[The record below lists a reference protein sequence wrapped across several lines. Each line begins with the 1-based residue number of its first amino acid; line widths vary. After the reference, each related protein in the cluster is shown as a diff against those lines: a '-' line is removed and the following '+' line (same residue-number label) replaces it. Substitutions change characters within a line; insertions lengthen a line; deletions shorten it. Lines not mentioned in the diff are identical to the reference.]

1 MRKKIGVRALR
12 AALQQHS
19 SEQLIDELVQ
29 LYQSFPLVQDYFT
42 AKLSPEAEAELL
54 EKYKKLIRQE
64 FIPAAGS
71 GMPPLMLI
79 NIKKA
84 INDYKRISDNFE
96 HLLLLMLYFV
106 EQGTDFIH
114 TYGDIDEY
122 FYDGMESQYE
132 AACKLAAMNGFA
144 HNKEW
149 CERFYRLVQLTA
161 DTGYGFG
168 DTLAHFYHRYFH
180 VVDDEQ
186 NSKV

>member
-19 SEQLIDELVQ
+19 SDQLIEELIQ

-64 FIPAAGS
+64 F
-71 GMPPLMLI
+71 MPNAKNDLPSLTLI

-106 EQGTDFIH
+106 EQGADFIH

-122 FYDGMESQYE
+122 FYDSMEAQYE
-132 AACKLAAMNGFA
+132 SACKLAILHGFA
-144 HNKEW
+144 NDPVW
-149 CERFYRLVQLTA
+149 RERFYHLVKTTS
-161 DTGYGFG
+161 DMGYGFG

-180 VVDDEQ
+180 AGGEDTD
-186 NSKV
+186 N